1 MKPKKQTAKNLFKF
15 FRVSKSFKFYLSDY
29 TFLYELLKMIIAI
42 INNVQV
48 MQYE

>member
-1 MKPKKQTAKNLFKF
+1 MKQTAKNLFKI
-15 FRVSKSFKFYLSDY
+15 SKSFEFFKFYLSDY